1 MKSGWSLVTKD
12 TEKWEENKNR
22 VDLNNTQLKIIERKT
37 RRENLTI
44 LGFEGGEVNKHDLNN
59 KHSSIQLNMRR
70 KVTQNKTV
78 NKSMHQNI
86 PGLKKYT
93 MIIN

>member
-44 LGFEGGEVNKHDLNN
+44 LGVEGGEVN
-59 KHSSIQLNMRR
+59 INM
-70 KVTQNKTV
+70 
-78 NKSMHQNI
+78 I
-86 PGLKKYT
+86 
-93 MIIN
+93 